1 MNISDYLQFGNTL
14 KGVYN
19 ANQQSL
25 INQQNQQR
33 INDLLANDALKRRLL
48 NSQVT
53 GGGEGL
59 SALGAIGQSASPPQ
73 PVQQPTPSVG
83 LAQTPPAPAPGQSSQ
98 PSPVATPSPV
108 PMPGAGITTTPL
120 PPQQPQAPAPFNP
133 NQIDPQTQTLRDK
146 YALRLMQ
153 QELTT
158 QQQALQSA
166 TSPAQVHQARAN
178 IDALTR
184 EMSTLMHRVVHESLS
199 GSGLASPTTSASSLT
214 QPSTPPASG
223 APPNT
228 STALDKGVIGKSL
241 ALAQSNMPVSLLQ
254 SFVQK
259 FKALYPNA
267 TSEQLYFAA
276 QEVNPTLVQQAGSA
290 TKLAGMTIDSLF
302 KGLTTAADMQR
313 AAATQTNAQ
322 TRQAALPS
330 QIQANEARAGEA
342 QTIARLYGQG
352 VGGGMPSGPSGIP
365 TQPGSPQPT
374 HDLALSYLN
383 GSLGSTG
390 GPVGAARQ
398 NQAFQQL
405 NAIGLTPAAEKPYQ
419 NDLMA
424 ARSAQT
430 QLQQRAATLQATSQA
445 LDTQLDQAIADAK
458 QLNLNGPVF
467 WNGAKL
473 TVGGKAIPTSSPI
486 YQTFM
491 HYDALVADAS
501 REAGAQQMFGKA
513 TVAGLKNGAQI
524 VSANKG
530 VGLMGVLQG
539 LRDGATASVA
549 ALNHTGAAVQLLPTL
564 RLISKSSKP
573 PVAAQAFGFTPM
585 SMQQL
590 KAYAKQYKITDDQAA
605 MALATLPTQPRYVIG
620 YPYGQ

>member
-14 KGVYN
+14 KGAYT
-19 ANQQSL
+19 ANQQAI

-73 PVQQPTPSVG
+73 PVQQPAPPVG
-83 LAQTPPAPAPGQSSQ
+83 LSQTPPAPAPGQSSQ

-108 PMPGAGITTTPL
+108 PMPGASMTTAPL
-120 PPQQPQAPAPFNP
+120 PPQQPQAAAPFDP
-133 NQIDPQTQTLRDK
+133 NQIDPKVQSRRDA

-153 QELTT
+153 GELTK

-166 TSPAQVHQARAN
+166 TSPQQAQQIQGN
-178 IDALTR
+178 IAALRR
-184 EMSTLMHRVVHESLS
+184 EMDGLSHRIIHNTLSTPTAAS
-199 GSGLASPTTSASSLT
+199 GGVAASPTAGT
-214 QPSTPPASG
+214 QPD
-223 APPNT
+223 T
-228 STALDKGVIGKSL
+228 STALDKGVVGKSL

-254 SFVQK
+254 KFVQK
-259 FKALYPNA
+259 FKTMYPNA
-267 TSEQLYFAA
+267 TSEQLYYAA

-290 TKLAGMTIDSLF
+290 TKLAGLSIESLF
-302 KGLTTAADMQR
+302 RGLTTWAQV
-313 AAATQTNAQ
+313 TNAQ
-322 TRQAALPS
+322 NRQALLPS
-330 QIQANEARAGEA
+330 QIQANQARAGEA

-352 VGGGMPSGPSGIP
+352 VGGGMPSGPGGVP
-365 TQPGSPQPT
+365 PPPGSPQPT
-374 HDLALSYLN
+374 YDLALSYLN